1 MIENVKIKVLYGK
14 NDFKRE
20 VSEMAS
26 AFFDSFE
33 IEFQRFA
40 TENIDGLKTVYQA
53 QVQYEAQVQHEAQ
66 VQYEVQV
73 KYEVQ
78 VQGTEDIFL
87 KVLEG
92 ELESEVYLANKQI
105 KKKIYELFSKITG
118 KKLPWGTMTGIRP
131 VKLYRRL
138 FDQNPMNVKE
148 KLKEDYLVSE
158 EKIAVM
164 EGIFNCENRYLTDE
178 GAKEFSIYV
187 GIPFCPSKCAYCSFS
202 SVKGRADRTDIEAYL
217 KNLFLEIKE
226 VGEALKGRKVQS
238 IYIGGGTPGV
248 LEPEEIKELIGILQE
263 FFPGATEITFEG
275 GRPDV
280 LSPEKLAAA
289 LAAGATRICVNPQT
303 MNDKVLAE
311 LGRNHSAA
319 DVERVNYEARDVGF
333 DNINMD
339 LILGLPGETWQS
351 FMASLEAVIKL
362 GPESITI
369 HALALKKA
377 SEFMASGLKHLEAER
392 PDISELIREK
402 LLEEGYEAYYL
413 YRQKNTFMNLEN
425 VGYAKKGFESIFNLN
440 SMADKQTCIAF
451 GADSVSK
458 FINEDRTKRIH
469 NPKNPNDYNN
479 KISELI
485 EKKLALL

>member
-1 MIENVKIKVLYGK
+1 MIENIKIKVLYGK
-14 NDFKRE
+14 NEFKRE

-33 IEFQRFA
+33 IEFQPFVM
-40 TENIDGLKTVYQA
+40 ENIDCLKNVYQ
-53 QVQYEAQVQHEAQ
+53 VQ
-66 VQYEVQV
+66 VQYEVQFR
-73 KYEVQ
+73 
-78 VQGTEDIFL
+78 GIEDSFL

-105 KKKIYELFSKITG
+105 KKKIYELFSKSTG
-118 KKLPWGTMTGIRP
+118 KKLSWGTMTGIRP

-138 FDQNPMNVKE
+138 FDQNPMNVE
-148 KLKEDYLVSE
+148 QKLTEDYLVST

-164 EGIFNCENRYLTDE
+164 EGIFNYENRYLTDE
-178 GAKEFSIYV
+178 GAKELSIYV

-202 SVKGRADRTDIEAYL
+202 SVKGRADRTDIVAYL
-217 KNLFLEIKE
+217 KNLILEIKG
-226 VGEALKGRKVQS
+226 VGVALKERKVRS

-263 FFPGATEITFEG
+263 FFPGATEITYEG
-275 GRPDV
+275 GRPDT
-280 LSPEKLAAA
+280 LNREKLAAA
-289 LAAGATRICVNPQT
+289 LAAGATRISVNPQT
-303 MNDKVLAE
+303 MNDKVLSE

-319 DVERVNYEARDVGF
+319 DVERVYYEARDEGF

-351 FMASLEAVIKL
+351 FMASLEAVINL
-362 GPESITI
+362 APESITI

-377 SEFMASGLKHLEAER
+377 SEFMASGIKHLEAEK
-392 PDISELIREK
+392 PGISELIREK

-425 VGYAKKGFESIFNLN
+425 VGYAKPGFESIFNLN
-440 SMADKQTCIAF
+440 SMADKQSCIAF
-451 GADSVSK
+451 GADAVSK
-458 FINEDRTKRIH
+458 FVTKSGTKRIH
-469 NPKNPNDYNN
+469 NPKHPDDYNN
-479 KISELI
+479 KIEELI
-485 EKKLALL
+485 EKKLALLEGGKFRKW